1 MVRRWLCSSIVP
13 DRASELRPAPVA
25 RRWNSSGPR
34 TVAAA
39 GAVCVCIRH
48 RGALPPPPTGAG
60 TVLALLGATTL
71 LAALLPPPFSTPA
84 VAAAGWLLLLLLYI
98 ALADGS
104 ATFSDMMDD
113 VAAALAR
120 IRKDKETLIPPN
132 AAKALGY
139 GLLSDA
145 PAALSGRVYLGGY
158 SSGAHVAAAL
168 LLPRRASTLA
178 LARHGLPTDPTRLC
192 DCVLYLSGVFGGS
205 APGWPAVLARLVFGP
220 AGGTALPSPLLRAAE
235 TPQLPHVHIRCETEA
250 FGLPV
255 IEPVM
260 QAMLSGTAYEEAL
273 RRACIPLRVHVVHS
287 NHWNVLTSPGLSE
300 ALRAELHALPP
311 CKASIREKSG
321 IAWQLRCL
329 WGG

>member
-1 MVRRWLCSSIVP
+1 
-13 DRASELRPAPVA
+13 
-25 RRWNSSGPR
+25 
-34 TVAAA
+34 
-39 GAVCVCIRH
+39 
-48 RGALPPPPTGAG
+48 
-60 TVLALLGATTL
+60 
-71 LAALLPPPFSTPA
+71 
-84 VAAAGWLLLLLLYI
+84 
-98 ALADGS
+98 
-104 ATFSDMMDD
+104 MDD

-329 WGG
+329 WGGDGGDDRPHATACLACVFDRLCTGWCAGGAAPGAAPCRIAGPPQRRASPYTSTCMSAGMIASRALALARRVPRFGVGRAGAGNARHAAVAAWVVAGWGWPGCG